1 MSKYVFLQPREVT
14 TGDTVGYMNVIAT
27 DKNGYVNIINTGST
41 INTLSPDKNI
51 VIGDVVTRAGDY
63 KQVPGDLHV
72 DGDIIIASAGDIT
85 IGAETIKHEA
95 FLSVEGYVNCTGTIN
110 IQGTFFPGYA
120 PSQIGPVGPAG
131 TSGSSGSDGSAGE
144 SGSSG
149 ISGTSGESGSSGSS
163 GESGSSGTSGTTAT
177 TGTSGTGGTG
187 GTSGTGIPTE
197 GLLVWYK
204 ADAGVTSSGSHIEQ
218 WDDQSGNAHHLYA
231 AGDQRPRYGD
241 IQLNGI
247 NVPNTVTGW
256 ASDSPRKMVTTTQLP
271 DVGPTGTVFVVG
283 AQYAGETFYNYFLDT
298 NNLDGIL
305 VARNGGNQEIAGSID
320 NSNNPPYVSVAAATD
335 ATFYTIRLT
344 GDGTNSR
351 VTLNNTVVG
360 TDFPQSGGA
369 TSAVLTIFNG
379 TNSGRSGKKAIAEIL
394 IYSDLLTTD
403 QITAVEEYLVG
414 KWQHY

>member
-27 DKNGYVNIINTGST
+27 DKNGYVDIINTGST

-51 VIGDVVTRAGDY
+51 VIGDVVTRPGDY
-63 KQVPGDLHV
+63 KQVPGNLHV

-95 FLSVEGYVNCTGTIN
+95 FLTVEGYINCTGTID

-120 PSQIGPVGPAG
+120 KAEVGPAG
-131 TSGSSGSDGSAGE
+131 TSGSSGSDGSAGQM
-144 SGSSG
+144 GSTGTSG

-177 TGTSGTGGTG
+177 TGTSGTGGTA
-187 GTSGTGIPTE
+187 GTGIPMASM
-197 GLLVWYK
+197 VAWYK
-204 ADAGVTSSGSHIEQ
+204 ADAGITSVGSHITQ
-218 WDDQSGNAHHLYA
+218 WDDQSGNAHHLYSS
-231 AGDQRPRYGD
+231 GDNRPRYGD
-241 IQLNGI
+241 IQLNSI

-271 DVGPTGTVFVVG
+271 DVGPTGTVFIVG
-283 AQYAGETFYNYFLDT
+283 AQYVGEGFYNYFLDT

-305 VARNGGNQEIAGSID
+305 VARNSGNQEIAGSID

-344 GDGTNSR
+344 GDGTNSK
-351 VTLNNTVVG
+351 VVLNNTVVG
-360 TDFPQSGGA
+360 TDFPQSGGP

-379 TNSGRSGKKAIAEIL
+379 TNSGRSGKKSIAEII
-394 IYSDLLTTD
+394 IYSDLLSNLD
-403 QITAVEEYLVG
+403 ILAVESYLRT
-414 KWQHY
+414 KWGHY